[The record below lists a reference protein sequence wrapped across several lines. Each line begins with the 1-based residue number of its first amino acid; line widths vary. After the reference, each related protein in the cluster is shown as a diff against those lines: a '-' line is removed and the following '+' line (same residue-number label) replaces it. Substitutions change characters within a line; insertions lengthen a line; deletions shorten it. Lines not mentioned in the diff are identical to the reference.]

1 MDEKEPE
8 SIYEINSRYTLH
20 EKKGHLSIGTQAKE
34 KVTVEFT
41 ALQRKEK
48 DKKFKEESR
57 NS

>member
-20 EKKGHLSIGTQAKE
+20 KKKGHLSIGTQVRE
-34 KVTVEFT
+34 KVTVEFI

-57 NS
+57 N